1 MYIRPNKMKPTM
13 SSTVITLRQKTS
25 ESVPATANQA
35 SSTSKMSGN
44 IRTHM
49 MRFYRISISNKI
61 ALIITMVLMVA
72 MMMIFI
78 VNAWLTISIH
88 LKHANENLQVLA
100 DSTGHTLEGPLVFK
114 DEKGMQE
121 ALQSLRA
128 NSRIYHAEVRNTKNQ
143 VLAHY
148 SVKVEDSNIH
158 KLTLMLPV
166 KHSVVI
172 KRSVSIGNQALGT
185 LTIASSLNAE
195 WEALLFILI
204 QMAAAAIAVLIIAML
219 MAKRLSVLIIQP
231 IQQISAT
238 AREITSGGDYT
249 KRVEKI
255 ADDEIGILT
264 DEFNNMLTKIN
275 QRDYA
280 LRESETHLRLSQ
292 AGGGIG
298 TWESDLINNRQKWS
312 ENCARLLGVP
322 VPENPTWE
330 DFLAIVH
337 PEDRQRVIDAT
348 TMHIERGTTYDVEY
362 RAIASNGSVHWM
374 RSKGQADY
382 NEEGTPIKM
391 RGIVQ
396 DISERKRA
404 EADLRIAAI
413 AFESQE
419 GVLITDASGFILR
432 VNRAFTNISGYTA
445 DELVGN
451 TPDILNPRLHAA
463 TIYAAILG
471 SINKTGAWE
480 GEIRNRRKD
489 GSEYPVH
496 IIVTA
501 VKDSHGIISNYVA
514 TMTDISLRKE
524 AEEKIEQLAFYDPL
538 TKLPNRRLLMDRLH
552 QALATGARTLKHG
565 ALLFIDLDNFKTLN
579 DTHGH
584 DMGDLLLQQVAS
596 RLLGCVRDG
605 DTVSRLGGD
614 EFVIMLENLHEDTK
628 IAVAETEIVGEKI
641 LSTLNKPYQLA
652 EHNYLST
659 PSIGI
664 ALFNGNANSVDEL
677 LKRADI
683 AMYESKMA
691 GRNTLRFFDPNMQSI
706 INARALLD
714 ESMRK
719 AIEESQFI
727 LQYQP
732 QVDSNNQLL
741 GVEALV
747 RWQHPEKGLV
757 PPVEFI
763 ALAEETGLIVQL
775 GHWVLETACRQLATW
790 ANNPKTSQLTMS
802 VNVSVRQIH
811 QQDFVDQV
819 LGILALT
826 GANPHRLKLE
836 LTESVLLNDI
846 ETTIAK
852 MALLKAKGISFS
864 LDDFGIGY
872 SSLSYLKRLPLDEVK
887 IDKSFVDDVLLDAD
901 DAAIA
906 RTIVALAQSMNLAVI
921 AEGVET
927 KEQRDFLE
935 KNGCV
940 VYQGYLFGKPGA
952 VDELQLNDKIQ
963 LNAPNH

>member
-1 MYIRPNKMKPTM
+1 MKPTIPPAATTPLQKMPDSAPSDFDQM
-13 SSTVITLRQKTS
+13 SPINKPSEDECPPTVQFS
-25 ESVPATANQA
+25 N
-35 SSTSKMSGN
+35 
-44 IRTHM
+44 
-49 MRFYRISISNKI
+49 ISISNKI
-61 ALIITMVLMVA
+61 ALIITTVLMGA

-78 VNAWLTISIH
+78 FNAWLTIHTH
-88 LKHANENLQVLA
+88 LKNANENLQVLA
-100 DSTGHTLEGPLVFK
+100 DSAGHNLEGPLIFK
-114 DEKGMQE
+114 DEKGTQE

-128 NSRIYHAEVRNTKNQ
+128 NSSIYHAEVRNIKNQ

-172 KRSVSIGNQALGT
+172 KRPVSVGNQALGI
-185 LTIASSLNAE
+185 LTVAASLNTE
-195 WEALLFILI
+195 WESVLFMLMK
-204 QMAAAAIAVLIIAML
+204 MAVAAITALIIAML
-219 MAKRLSVLIIQP
+219 MAKRLSALIVQP
-231 IQQISAT
+231 IQKIAAT
-238 AREITSGGDYT
+238 AREITNGGDYT
-249 KRVEKI
+249 QRVGKI
-255 ADDEIGILT
+255 TDDEIGLLT
-264 DEFNNMLTKIN
+264 DEFNNMLIKIN
-275 QRDYA
+275 QRDHA
-280 LRESETHLRLSQ
+280 LRESEAHLRLSQ

-298 TWESDLINNRQKWS
+298 TWEADLINNRQTWS
-312 ENCARLLGVP
+312 ENCAKLLGLP
-322 VPENPTWE
+322 MPENPTWE

-348 TMHIERGTTYDVEY
+348 TMHIERGSTYDVEY
-362 RAIASNGSVHWM
+362 RAMANNGSVHWM
-374 RSKGQADY
+374 RSKGQTDY
-382 NEEGTPIKM
+382 NEEGTPVKM

-396 DISERKRA
+396 DISERKQA

-432 VNRAFTNISGYTA
+432 VNGAFTHISGYTA
-445 DELVGN
+445 EELVGN

-463 TIYAAILG
+463 TIYAEILS
-471 SINKTGAWE
+471 SINKTDAWE

-489 GSEYPVH
+489 GTEYPAH

-501 VKDSHGIISNYVA
+501 VKDAHGIISNYVA

-552 QALATGARTLKHG
+552 QALATSVRTLKHG

-584 DMGDLLLQQVAS
+584 DMGDLLLQQVAD
-596 RLLGCVRDG
+596 RLLGCVRDE

-614 EFVIMLENLHEDTK
+614 EFVVMLENLHENTK
-628 IAVAETEIVGEKI
+628 IAVAETELVGEKI

-714 ESMRK
+714 ESMRQ

-732 QVDSNNQLL
+732 QVDSNNHLL

-775 GHWVLETACRQLATW
+775 GHWVLETSCYQLAAW
-790 ANNPKTSQLTMS
+790 AKNPETSQLTMS

-819 LGILALT
+819 LGILTLT

-846 ETTIAK
+846 EATIAK

-872 SSLSYLKRLPLDEVK
+872 SSLSYLKRLPLDELK
-887 IDKSFVDDVLLDAD
+887 IDKSFIDDVLLDAD

-906 RTIVALAQSMNLAVI
+906 RTIVALAQSMNLGVI

-935 KNGCV
+935 KNGCM

-952 VDELQLNDKIQ
+952 VDELQLNVNKVTEST
-963 LNAPNH
+963 

>member
-1 MYIRPNKMKPTM
+1 MKPTI
-13 SSTVITLRQKTS
+13 SSSAATPLQKTPQS
-25 ESVPATANQA
+25 A
-35 SSTSKMSGN
+35 SSVTEQTPSINKPSEDAYSH
-44 IRTHM
+44 TV
-49 MRFYRISISNKI
+49 RFSHLSISNKI
-61 ALIITMVLMVA
+61 ALIITTVLMGA
-72 MMMIFI
+72 MMMVFI
-78 VNAWLTISIH
+78 VNAWLTIRTH
-88 LKHANENLQVLA
+88 LQNANENLQVLA
-100 DSTGHTLEGPLVFK
+100 DAAGHNLEGPLIFK
-114 DEKGMQE
+114 DASGAQE

-128 NSRIYHAEVRNTKNQ
+128 NSSIYHAEVRNTRGQ

-148 SVKVEDSNIH
+148 SIKEANTNIN
-158 KLTLMLPV
+158 KLTLILPI

-172 KRSVSIGNQALGT
+172 NRSISVANQALGT
-185 LTIASSLNAE
+185 LTVASSLNSE
-195 WEALLFILI
+195 WESVLFMLM
-204 QMAAAAIAVLIIAML
+204 QMAMAAIAALAIAML
-219 MAKRLSVLIIQP
+219 MAKRLSALIIQP
-231 IQQISAT
+231 IQKIAAT
-238 AREITSGGDYT
+238 ARKITSGGDYT
-249 KRVEKI
+249 QRVEKI
-255 ADDEIGILT
+255 ADDEIGLLT
-264 DEFNNMLTKIN
+264 DEFNHMLNKIN
-275 QRDYA
+275 QRDHA

-298 TWESDLINNRQKWS
+298 TWEADLINNRQKWS

-322 VPENPTWE
+322 VPTNPTW
-330 DFLAIVH
+330 DGFLAIVH
-337 PEDRQRVIDAT
+337 PDDRQRVIDAT
-348 TMHIERGTTYDVEY
+348 TMHIENGTTYDVEY
-362 RAIASNGSVHWM
+362 RVITSDGSIRWM

-382 NEEGTPIKM
+382 NAEGRPITM

-396 DISERKRA
+396 DISERKQA
-404 EADLRIAAI
+404 EIDLRIAAI

-419 GVLITDASGFILR
+419 GVLITDARGFILR
-432 VNRAFTNISGYTA
+432 VNGAFTHISGYTTE
-445 DELVGN
+445 ELVGN
-451 TPDILNPRLHAA
+451 TPDMLNPRLHAA
-463 TIYAAILG
+463 TIYAEIL
-471 SINKTGAWE
+471 SNINKTDVWE

-501 VKDSHGIISNYVA
+501 VKDAHGIISNYVA

-614 EFVIMLENLHEDTK
+614 EFVVMLENLHEDIK
-628 IAVAETEIVGEKI
+628 IAVSETELVGEKI

-714 ESMRK
+714 ESMRQ

-732 QVDSNNQLL
+732 QVDSNNHLL

-775 GHWVLETACRQLATW
+775 GHWVLETACRQLAAW
-790 ANNPKTSQLTMS
+790 ADNPETSQLTMS

-811 QQDFVDQV
+811 QPDFVGQ
-819 LGILALT
+819 LLNILART

-836 LTESVLLNDI
+836 LTESVLLDDI
-846 ETTIAK
+846 EATIAK
-852 MALLKAKGISFS
+852 MAILKAKGISFS
-864 LDDFGIGY
+864 LDDFGTGY

-887 IDKSFVDDVLLDAD
+887 IDKSFIDDVLLNAD
-901 DAAIA
+901 DTAIA
-906 RTIVALAQSMNLAVI
+906 RTIVALAQSMNLDVI

-935 KNGCV
+935 KNGCM
-940 VYQGYLFGKPGA
+940 VYQGYLFGKPGT
-952 VDELQLNDKIQ
+952 VDELQLNAKKVVDGT
-963 LNAPNH
+963 